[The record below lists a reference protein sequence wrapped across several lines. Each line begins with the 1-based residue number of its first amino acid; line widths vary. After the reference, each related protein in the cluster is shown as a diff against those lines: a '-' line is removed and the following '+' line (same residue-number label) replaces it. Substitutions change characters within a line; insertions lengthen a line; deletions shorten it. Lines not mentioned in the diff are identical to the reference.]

1 MWAECCEE
9 TLLNNL
15 LVLAG
20 VGQPNTGAL
29 FRRVGG
35 GGRDRGH
42 CVFVVQNVGR
52 DSSEPPFCCT
62 SALFCRPVCATRSSF
77 QAPIGAAGC

>member
-1 MWAECCEE
+1 MWAGCCED

-20 VGQPNTGAL
+20 AGRPNTGAL

-42 CVFVVQNVGR
+42 CVFVVQNVG
-52 DSSEPPFCCT
+52 
-62 SALFCRPVCATRSSF
+62 
-77 QAPIGAAGC
+77 